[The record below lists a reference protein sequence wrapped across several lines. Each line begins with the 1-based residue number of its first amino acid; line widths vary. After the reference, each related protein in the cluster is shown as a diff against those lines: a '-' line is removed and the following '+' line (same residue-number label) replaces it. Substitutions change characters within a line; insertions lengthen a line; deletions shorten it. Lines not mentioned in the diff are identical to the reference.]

1 MLKELD
7 VKYVIL
13 GHSERRDYFFE
24 TDELINKKIKSAL
37 NVGLKVILCIG
48 ETAQERKIGITEE
61 KISIQIKKALY
72 GIEKKNLFDIIIA
85 YEPIWAIGSKKSA
98 TKEDANRICGI
109 IRKILAGMYDSNVAE
124 DFSILYGGSVNAS
137 NARELLS
144 MENIDGGL
152 IGGASLDVEEFLKII
167 ESVSD

>member
-1 MLKELD
+1 MQ
-7 VKYVIL
+7 
-13 GHSERRDYFFE
+13 
-24 TDELINKKIKSAL
+24 T
-37 NVGLKVILCIG
+37 
-48 ETAQERKIGITEE
+48 
-61 KISIQIKKALY
+61 
-72 GIEKKNLFDIIIA
+72 
-85 YEPIWAIGSKKSA
+85 
-98 TKEDANRICGI
+98 
-109 IRKILAGMYDSNVAE
+109 E

>member
-1 MLKELD
+1 M
-7 VKYVIL
+7 
-13 GHSERRDYFFE
+13 
-24 TDELINKKIKSAL
+24 
-37 NVGLKVILCIG
+37 
-48 ETAQERKIGITEE
+48 
-61 KISIQIKKALY
+61 Y